1 MAGRRDRIAVALVVS
16 AAVLWS
22 WPGPW
27 PVSAAGKQLVVSQA
41 ADAVTLD
48 PHMHSAQETLSI
60 LLNVF
65 DSLVDFTEK
74 YEPVPNLAVS
84 WKQVEPTIWRFNLR
98 KGVTFHNGEA
108 FNARAVKFSVDRL
121 LDPNQKAPM
130 GTRLLAIKEA
140 RVVDD
145 STVDIITKEPYAPV
159 LYILSLYLAIVPPDA
174 VKQMGDT
181 KFGLAGIGTGPY
193 KVVKW
198 VKDQEL
204 VLEANPK
211 HWKGAPRIDRVIWK
225 PIPEDSAR
233 VAALQTGEVD
243 IITSVPPDRWKDLQ
257 QGKGTRISAKTGTM
271 LYIGLDTFNPPF
283 NDVRVRRAMNHAVDV
298 DTIINKLLL
307 GTAERMNGPFFKTSL
322 GYDKSVPLF
331 KYDPALARK
340 LLAEAGYAN
349 GFETVI
355 STYPASEGTTNVMEV
370 AETVAY
376 QLQQVGIRSRI
387 EQLERATGFDKYK
400 NREFKVY
407 FFTWPEN
414 PEPDRHLYSL
424 FHSKAR
430 GYYYK
435 NAEADRLLDLGRSTF
450 DVNKR
455 RKVYQQF
462 HKFIVDDA
470 PWVFLYTQKT
480 GFGVR
485 QRVKWEA
492 PWDSFIRVVDADVAR

>member
-1 MAGRRDRIAVALVVS
+1 
-16 AAVLWS
+16 
-22 WPGPW
+22 
-27 PVSAAGKQLVVSQA
+27 
-41 ADAVTLD
+41 
-48 PHMHSAQETLSI
+48 
-60 LLNVF
+60 
-65 DSLVDFTEK
+65 
-74 YEPVPNLAVS
+74 
-84 WKQVEPTIWRFNLR
+84 
-98 KGVTFHNGEA
+98 
-108 FNARAVKFSVDRL
+108 
-121 LDPNQKAPM
+121 M

-140 RVVDD
+140 RIVDD
-145 STVDIITKEPYAPV
+145 YTVDIVTKEPYAPV

-283 NDVRVRRAMNHAVDV
+283 NA
-298 DTIINKLLL
+298 
-307 GTAERMNGPFFKTSL
+307 SL

>member
-1 MAGRRDRIAVALVVS
+1 MMCGLGRIALFLLSSVVIASSVAPPPV
-16 AAVLWS
+16 AGAV
-22 WPGPW
+22 
-27 PVSAAGKQLVVSQA
+27 KQIVISQP

-48 PHMHSAQETLSI
+48 PHMHSQQETLSV

-65 DSLVDFTEK
+65 ESLVDFTEK
-74 YEPVPNLAVS
+74 YEPVPALAVS
-84 WKQVEPTIWRFNLR
+84 WKQLEPTVWRFVLR

-108 FNARAVKFSVDRL
+108 FGAKAVKFSVDRL

-130 GTRLLAIKEA
+130 GTRLQAVKEA
-140 RVVDD
+140 RIVDD
-145 STVDIITKEPYAPV
+145 YTVDIVTKEPYAPV
-159 LYILSLYLAIVPPDA
+159 LYILSLYLAVVPPDT
-174 VKQMGDT
+174 VKQMGDA

-193 KVVKW
+193 KAVKW

-204 VLEANPK
+204 ILEANAK
-211 HWKGAPRIDRVIWK
+211 HWKGAPRIQRVVWK
-225 PIPEDSAR
+225 PIPEDAAR

-243 IITSVPPDRWKDLQ
+243 LITSVPPDRWKDVQ
-257 QGKGTRISAKTGTM
+257 QGKGTRITAKTGTM
-271 LYIGLDTFNPPF
+271 LYIGLDALNPPF
-283 NDVRVRRAMNHAVDV
+283 NDIRVRRAMNHAVDV
-298 DTIINKLLL
+298 DTIIKKILLN
-307 GTAERMNGPFFKTSL
+307 TADRMNGPFFKTSL
-322 GYDKSVPLF
+322 GYDKNVPF
-331 KYDPALARK
+331 AKYDPALAKK
-340 LLAEAGYAN
+340 LLAEAGYPN

-355 STYPASEGTTNVMEV
+355 STYPSSEGTTNVMEV

-387 EQLERATGFDKYK
+387 DQLERATGFARYK

-424 FHSKAR
+424 FHSQAR

-435 NAEADRLLDLGRSTF
+435 NPEADRLLELGRKTF
-450 DVNKR
+450 NVDER

-462 HKFIVDDA
+462 HRFIVDDA
-470 PWVFLYTQKT
+470 PWVFLYNQKT

-485 QRVKWEA
+485 QHVKWEA
-492 PWDSFIRVVDADVAR
+492 PWDSFIRVVEADVSK

>member
-1 MAGRRDRIAVALVVS
+1 MTARHVRTALVLMVSVVTACDWAAPSAALAAGRQVVIA
-16 AAVLWS
+16 
-22 WPGPW
+22 
-27 PVSAAGKQLVVSQA
+27 QA

-84 WKQVEPTIWRFNLR
+84 WKQVEPAVWRFVLR
-98 KGVTFHNGEA
+98 KRVTFHNGEV
-108 FNARAVKFSVDRL
+108 FNARAVKFSLDRL
-121 LDPNQKAPM
+121 LDPNQKSPM
-130 GTRLLAIKEA
+130 GTRLLAVKEA

-145 STVDIITKEPYAPV
+145 YTVDIVTKEPYAPI
-159 LYILSLYLAIVPPDA
+159 LYILSLYLAVVPPDT
-174 VKQMGDT
+174 VKQLGDT
-181 KFGLAGIGTGPY
+181 KFGLSGIGTGPY
-193 KVVKW
+193 KVTKW

-211 HWKGAPRIDRVIWK
+211 YWKGAPRIGRVIWK

-233 VAALQTGEVD
+233 VAALQTGEAD
-243 IITSVPPDRWKDLQ
+243 IITTVPPDRWKDLQ
-257 QGKGTRISAKTGTM
+257 QGKATRMTSKTGTM
-271 LYIGLDTFNPPF
+271 LYMGLDTFNPPF
-283 NDVRVRRAMNHAVDV
+283 NDVRVRRALNHAIDV
-298 DTIINKLLL
+298 DTIIAKLLL
-307 GTAERMNGPFFKTSL
+307 GTADRMNGPFFKTTL
-322 GYDKSVPLF
+322 GYDRSVPFF
-331 KYDPALARK
+331 KYDPTIARK

-376 QLQQVGIRSRI
+376 QLQQVGVRSRI
-387 EQLERATGFDKYK
+387 DQLERATGFTRYK

-407 FFTWPEN
+407 FFTWPES

-424 FHSKAR
+424 FHSAAR

-435 NAEADRLLDLGRSTF
+435 NAEADRLLDLGRTTF
-450 DVNKR
+450 NVNER

-470 PWVFLYTQKT
+470 PWVFLYNQKT

-492 PWDSFIRVVDADVAR
+492 PWDSFIRVIDADVTP